1 MTKGHILVV
10 EDEFDIAK
18 MLDIYFRGQGF
29 TVDVAHKGHDALAAT
44 RKQLPNLIIL
54 DINLPDMSGYDVCR
68 DLRTT
73 TRTSH
78 IPIIFLTQKDER
90 SDKIAG
96 LELGADDYITKPFHV
111 RELLA
116 RAKAV
121 LRRYG
126 DSGHADDPR
135 VPGPNGDTDGIV
147 VLDGLR
153 VDLNRMSVTCRDG
166 GDCAVTTADFKLLR
180 AFLDTPNRALSRDRL
195 MTLIDGHDWAP
206 LDRTIDNQVARL
218 RKKIE
223 RDAADP
229 KLIKTIRGIGYMLTE
244 AAIPLGDDQS
254 LPNTA

>member
-1 MTKGHILVV
+1 MQNKSVLVV
-10 EDEFDIAK
+10 DDDLKIRALLRNCFEAEGARVVEAADKASVERAIGRNCPDLV
-18 MLDIYFRGQGF
+18 MLDLKLGEDDGF
-29 TVDVAHKGHDALAAT
+29 QIA
-44 RKQLPNLIIL
+44 
-54 DINLPDMSGYDVCR
+54 R
-68 DLRTT
+68 DLR
-73 TRTSH
+73 RSH
-78 IPIIFLTQKDER
+78 DVPIIMVTGKDDVIDR
-90 SDKIAG
+90 VVG